1 MARMNFT
8 EDNSVSK
15 TNWLDGF
22 VDALGMSILPG
33 RAVTSTSHG
42 DGRNRERTGLGRPCL
57 NLPGLNTV
65 FEHQLDE
72 RLFGVCPNQLFGFSN
87 GK

>member
-42 DGRNRERTGLGRPCL
+42 DGRNRERTGLESSPDLGCGEVRPPL
-57 NLPGLNTV
+57 TRRYARKVSKGLV
-65 FEHQLDE
+65 EI
-72 RLFGVCPNQLFGFSN
+72 
-87 GK
+87 